1 MGSTENLTG
10 HTHFLN
16 PLYNFALIV
25 IKLLKRDTLF

>member
-16 PLYNFALIV
+16 PLYNFALIL
-25 IKLLKRDTLF
+25 INLLKHDTPF